1 MFPDANGSIARLALA
16 TLDTLGKLT
25 RLAALAA
32 LAALA
37 PALALIST
45 SMATNTAH
53 AQAFPNKPIRLVV
66 PFAPG
71 GSSEIVARTV
81 AQKMAEGLGQAVV
94 VENRPGGAGNIAMQE
109 VARAAPDGYTLILGH
124 IGTLAV
130 NPYMFAKLPYDVN
143 KDFVPI
149 SLLAKVPTVY
159 VVNADLPVR
168 NLPDLVAL
176 TKKREVFY
184 GSAGNASAGHLATEY
199 LKLSLKVPI
208 THVPYKGTGPQL
220 QDLLGGRLDASAAGV
235 PALLQH
241 IKSGKLRAI
250 AVGGTA
256 RVALL
261 PDVATVAEQGYAG
274 FETSQWYG
282 LIGPAGIP
290 DAIIKRLSDEAA
302 KAVRSKEVQEKFAA
316 DAAIGIGDTPSEFAA
331 FIKTEQ
337 ARWEV
342 VVKAANIKSD

>member
-1 MFPDANGSIARLALA
+1 MKRLAA
-16 TLDTLGKLT
+16 
-25 RLAALAA
+25 RYAAALAA
-32 LAALA
+32 CAMALA
-37 PALALIST
+37 LPALAQT
-45 SMATNTAH
+45 WPTKA
-53 AQAFPNKPIRLVV
+53 IRLVV

-81 AQKMAEGLGQAVV
+81 AQKMSESMGQQVYV
-94 VENRPGGAGNIAMQE
+94 DNKPGGAGNIAMLE
-109 VARAAPDGYTLILGH
+109 VAHAAPDGYTLILGH

-130 NPYMFAKLPYDVN
+130 NPYMFSKLPYDVN

-168 NLPDLVAL
+168 DLKDLVAL
-176 TKKREVFY
+176 AQKREVFY

-199 LKLSLKVPI
+199 LKLAIKVPL

-220 QDLLGGRLDASAAGV
+220 TDLLGGRTDASAAGV

-250 AVGGTA
+250 AVGEPH
-256 RVALL
+256 RVPIL
-261 PDVATVAEQGYAG
+261 PDVPTVAEQGYPG

-290 DAIIKRLSDEAA
+290 DAVVKRLSEEAA

-316 DAAIGIGDTPSEFAA
+316 DSAIGVGDTPAEFAA
-331 FIKTEQ
+331 FIKLEQ
-337 ARWEV
+337 TRWER
-342 VVKAANIKSD
+342 VVKAASIKAD

>member
-1 MFPDANGSIARLALA
+1 M
-16 TLDTLGKLT
+16 TLRIRTLISSG
-25 RLAALAA
+25 LAAVIATFAA
-32 LAALA
+32 VSPNA
-37 PALALIST
+37 S
-45 SMATNTAH
+45 
-53 AQAFPNKPIRLVV
+53 AQAYPTKPIRLVV

-71 GSSEIVARTV
+71 GSSEIVARAV
-81 AQKMAEGLGQAVV
+81 AAKMSEGLGQQVI
-94 VENRPGGAGNIAMQE
+94 VENKPGGAGNIAMQE
-109 VARAAPDGYTLILGH
+109 VARSAPDGYTLILGH

-143 KDFVPI
+143 KDFIPI

-159 VVNADLPVR
+159 VVNAEVPVK
-168 NLPDLVAL
+168 NLADLVAL
-176 TKKREVFY
+176 TKQREVFY

-199 LKLSLKVPI
+199 LKLSIKVPI

-250 AVGGTA
+250 AVGGNT
-256 RVALL
+256 RVSLL
-261 PDVATVAEQGYAG
+261 PDVPTVAEQGYAG

-282 LIGPAGIP
+282 LIGPAGMP
-290 DAIIKRLSDEAA
+290 DAIVKRLSEEAA
-302 KAVRSKEVQEKFAA
+302 KAVRSKDVQEKFAA
-316 DAAIGIGDTPSEFAA
+316 DAAQGVGDTPAEFAA

-337 ARWEV
+337 ARWER

>member
-1 MFPDANGSIARLALA
+1 MLPLARLTRLTRLTTLTTLA
-16 TLDTLGKLT
+16 TLATLAVIWT
-25 RLAALAA
+25 S
-32 LAALA
+32 
-37 PALALIST
+37 ITTST
-45 SMATNTAH
+45 IAH
-53 AQAFPNKPIRLVV
+53 AQSFPNKPIRLVV

-81 AQKMAEGLGQAVV
+81 AQKMSEGLGQAVV

-159 VVNADLPVR
+159 VVNADVPVR
-168 NLPDLVAL
+168 NLNELVAL

-199 LKLSLKVPI
+199 LKLSLKTPI

-220 QDLLGGRLDASAAGV
+220 QDLLGGRLDATAAGV

-241 IKSGKLRAI
+241 IKSAKLRAI
-250 AVGGTA
+250 AVGGTT

-261 PDVATVAEQGYAG
+261 PDVPTVAEQGYPG

-290 DAIIKRLSDEAA
+290 DAVIKRLNDEAA
-302 KAVRSKEVQEKFAA
+302 KAVRSKEVQEKFAS
-316 DAAIGIGDTPSEFAA
+316 DAAIGVGDTPSEFAA

-342 VVKAANIKSD
+342 VVKAANIKAD

>member
-1 MFPDANGSIARLALA
+1 MRSLLS
-16 TLDTLGKLT
+16 
-25 RLAALAA
+25 RLAAAVVA
-32 LAALA
+32 GAF
-37 PALALIST
+37 ALALP
-45 SMATNTAH
+45 AY
-53 AQAFPNKPIRLVV
+53 AQTFPNKPIRLVV

-81 AQKMAEGLGQAVV
+81 AQKMSESMGQQVIV
-94 VENRPGGAGNIAMQE
+94 DNKPGGAGNIAMLE
-109 VARAAPDGYTLILGH
+109 VARSAPDGYTLILGH

-130 NPYMFAKLPYDVN
+130 NPFMFAKLPYDVN

-149 SLLAKVPTVY
+149 SLLATVPTVY
-159 VVNADLPVR
+159 VVNADLAVKD
-168 NLPDLVAL
+168 LAELVAL
-176 TKKREVFY
+176 TKQREVFY

-199 LKLSLKVPI
+199 LKLSLKTPI

-220 QDLLGGRLDASAAGV
+220 QDLLGGRTDASAAGV

-250 AVGGTA
+250 AVGSPQ
-256 RVALL
+256 RVPAL
-261 PDVATVAEQGYAG
+261 PDVKTVAEQGYAG

-290 DAIIKRLSDEAA
+290 ESIIKRLTDEAA

-316 DAAIGIGDTPSEFAA
+316 DSAMGIGDTPAEFAA
-331 FIKTEQ
+331 FIKVEQ
-337 ARWEV
+337 ARWER
-342 VVKAANIKSD
+342 VVKAAGIKAD

>member
-1 MFPDANGSIARLALA
+1 MKRLSTRRAVLLAACALALA
-16 TLDTLGKLT
+16 V
-25 RLAALAA
+25 
-32 LAALA
+32 
-37 PALALIST
+37 PAS
-45 SMATNTAH
+45 
-53 AQAFPNKPIRLVV
+53 AQTYPARPIRLVV

-81 AQKMAEGLGQAVV
+81 AQKMSESMGQQIIVD
-94 VENRPGGAGNIAMQE
+94 NRPGGAGNIAMQE

-143 KDFVPI
+143 KDFIPI

-159 VVNADLPVR
+159 VVNADLPVAD
-168 NLPDLVAL
+168 LKDLVAL

-208 THVPYKGTGPQL
+208 THVPYRGTGPQL
-220 QDLLGGRLDASAAGV
+220 QDLLGGRTDASAAGV
-235 PALLQH
+235 PALLQF

-250 AVGGTA
+250 AVGETH
-256 RVALL
+256 RVPAL
-261 PDVATVAEQGYAG
+261 PDVPTVAEQGYPG

-290 DAIIKRLSDEAA
+290 DAIVKRLTEEAA
-302 KAVRSKEVQEKFAA
+302 KAVHSREVQEKF
-316 DAAIGIGDTPSEFAA
+316 DSDSAIGVGDTPAEFGA

-337 ARWEV
+337 ARWER
-342 VVKAANIKSD
+342 VVKAAGIKAD

>member
-1 MFPDANGSIARLALA
+1 MLWP
-16 TLDTLGKLT
+16 
-25 RLAALAA
+25 
-32 LAALA
+32 A
-37 PALALIST
+37 PVL
-45 SMATNTAH
+45 
-53 AQAFPNKPIRLVV
+53 AQAQAQAWPFKPIRLVV

-71 GSSEIVARTV
+71 GSSEIVARAT
-81 AQKMAEGLGQAVV
+81 AAELAKILGQAVYV
-94 VENRPGGAGNIAMQE
+94 DNKPGGGGNVAMGE
-109 VARAAPDGYTLILGH
+109 VARVDDQHTLILGH

-130 NPYMFAKLPYDVN
+130 NPFMFAKLPYDVN

-159 VVNADLPVR
+159 VVNADLPVK
-168 NLPDLVAL
+168 DLAELVTL
-176 TKKREVFY
+176 TKQREVFY

-199 LKLSLKVPI
+199 LKLSLKTPI

-220 QDLLGGRLDASAAGV
+220 QDLLGGRTDASAAGV

-250 AVGGTA
+250 AVGSAT
-256 RVALL
+256 RVPAL
-261 PDVATVAEQGYAG
+261 PDVPTVAEQGYAG

-290 DAIIKRLSDEAA
+290 EPVIKRLTEEAA

-316 DAAIGIGDTPSEFAA
+316 DSAIGVGDTPAEFAA
-331 FIKTEQ
+331 FIKLEQ
-337 ARWEV
+337 ARWER
-342 VVKAANIKSD
+342 VVKAAGIKSD

>member
-1 MFPDANGSIARLALA
+1 MKRLAARLAV
-16 TLDTLGKLT
+16 
-25 RLAALAA
+25 ALAVSATA
-32 LAALA
+32 LAI
-37 PALALIST
+37 PAA
-45 SMATNTAH
+45 
-53 AQAFPNKPIRLVV
+53 AQTFPTKPIRLVV
-66 PFAPG
+66 PFATG

-81 AQKMAEGLGQAVV
+81 AQKMSESMGQQVI
-94 VENRPGGAGNIAMQE
+94 VENKPGGAGNIAMQE

-143 KDFVPI
+143 KDFIPI

-159 VVNADLPVR
+159 VVNAELPVR
-168 NLPDLVAL
+168 DLKDLVAL
-176 TKKREVFY
+176 TKQREVFY

-220 QDLLGGRLDASAAGV
+220 QDLLGGRTDASAAGV

-250 AVGGTA
+250 AVGSPQ
-256 RVALL
+256 RVAAL
-261 PDVATVAEQGYAG
+261 PDVATVAEQGYPG

-290 DAIIKRLSDEAA
+290 EAIVKRLTDEAA

-316 DAAIGIGDTPSEFAA
+316 DSAIGVGDTPAEFAA
-331 FIKTEQ
+331 FIKLEQ
-337 ARWEV
+337 ARWER
-342 VVKAANIKSD
+342 VVKAAGIKAD

>member
-1 MFPDANGSIARLALA
+1 MTRSFARFTRLLAATASLLAL
-16 TLDTLGKLT
+16 T
-25 RLAALAA
+25 AA
-32 LAALA
+32 
-37 PALALIST
+37 
-45 SMATNTAH
+45 
-53 AQAFPNKPIRLVV
+53 AQPFPTKPIRLVV

-81 AQKMAEGLGQAVV
+81 AQKMSESMGQQVIV
-94 VENRPGGAGNIAMQE
+94 DNKPGGAGNIAMLE
-109 VARAAPDGYTLILGH
+109 VARATPDGYTLILGH

-130 NPYMFAKLPYDVN
+130 NPFMFAKLPYDVN

-159 VVNADLPVR
+159 VVIADLPVH
-168 NLPDLVAL
+168 NLAELVTL
-176 TKKREVFY
+176 TKQREVFY

-199 LKLSLKVPI
+199 LKLSLKTPI

-220 QDLLGGRLDASAAGV
+220 QDLLGGRTDASAAGV

-250 AVGGTA
+250 AVGSAT
-256 RVALL
+256 RVPAL
-261 PDVATVAEQGYAG
+261 PDVPTVAEQGYAG

-290 DAIIKRLSDEAA
+290 EPVIKRLTEEAA

-316 DAAIGIGDTPSEFAA
+316 DSAIGVGDTPAEFAA
-331 FIKTEQ
+331 FIKLEQ
-337 ARWEV
+337 ARWER
-342 VVKAANIKSD
+342 VVKAAGIKSD

>member
-1 MFPDANGSIARLALA
+1 M
-16 TLDTLGKLT
+16 T
-25 RLAALAA
+25 RLVTKLAFALAA
-32 LAALA
+32 GAF
-37 PALALIST
+37 ALALPAS
-45 SMATNTAH
+45 
-53 AQAFPNKPIRLVV
+53 AQTFPTKPIRLVV

-71 GSSEIVARTV
+71 GSSEIIARTV
-81 AQKMAEGLGQAVV
+81 AQKMSESMGQQVIV
-94 VENRPGGAGNIAMQE
+94 DNKPGGAGNIAMQE

-143 KDFVPI
+143 KDFIPI

-159 VVNADLPVR
+159 VVNADLPVKD
-168 NLPDLVAL
+168 LKDLVAL
-176 TKKREVFY
+176 ARQREVFY

-199 LKLSLKVPI
+199 LKLSIKAPL

-220 QDLLGGRLDASAAGV
+220 QDLLGGRTDASAAGV

-250 AVGGTA
+250 AVGNPQ
-256 RVALL
+256 RVPTL
-261 PDVATVAEQGYAG
+261 PDVQTVAEQGYPG

-290 DAIIKRLSDEAA
+290 EAIVKRLADEAA

-316 DAAIGIGDTPSEFAA
+316 DSATGIGDTPAEFAA
-331 FIKTEQ
+331 FIKVEQ
-337 ARWEV
+337 ARWER
-342 VVKAANIKSD
+342 VVKAAGIKAD

>member
-1 MFPDANGSIARLALA
+1 MKQLV
-16 TLDTLGKLT
+16 T
-25 RLAALAA
+25 RLAATLAA
-32 LAALA
+32 CAIAIAL
-37 PALALIST
+37 PVV
-45 SMATNTAH
+45 
-53 AQAFPNKPIRLVV
+53 AQTFPTKPIRLVV

-71 GSSEIVARTV
+71 GSSEIIARTV
-81 AQKMAEGLGQAVV
+81 ALKMSESMGQQVIV
-94 VENRPGGAGNIAMQE
+94 DNKPGGAGNIAMQE

-143 KDFVPI
+143 KDFIPI

-159 VVNADLPVR
+159 VVNADLPVKD
-168 NLPDLVAL
+168 LKDLVTLARQ
-176 TKKREVFY
+176 REVFY

-199 LKLSLKVPI
+199 LKLSIKAPL

-220 QDLLGGRLDASAAGV
+220 QDLLGGRTDASAAGV

-250 AVGGTA
+250 AVGNPQ
-256 RVALL
+256 RVPTL
-261 PDVATVAEQGYAG
+261 PDVQTVAEQGYPG

-290 DAIIKRLSDEAA
+290 EAIVKRLTDEAA

-316 DAAIGIGDTPSEFAA
+316 DSATGVGDTPAEFAA
-331 FIKTEQ
+331 FIKVEQ
-337 ARWEV
+337 ARWER
-342 VVKAANIKSD
+342 VVKSAGIKAD

>member
-1 MFPDANGSIARLALA
+1 MLGIRWPNIKWLCVKWRALLSLLI
-16 TLDTLGKLT
+16 TLCVL
-25 RLAALAA
+25 
-32 LAALA
+32 LA
-37 PALALIST
+37 PSIGLAQT
-45 SMATNTAH
+45 
-53 AQAFPNKPIRLVV
+53 FPNKPIRLVV

-81 AQKMAEGLGQAVV
+81 AQKMSESMGQQVIV
-94 VENRPGGAGNIAMQE
+94 DNKPGGAGNIAMLE
-109 VARAAPDGYTLILGH
+109 VARSVPDGYTLILGH

-159 VVNADLPVR
+159 VVNADLAVR
-168 NLPDLVAL
+168 NLADLVAM
-176 TKKREVFY
+176 TKAREVFY

-199 LKLSLKVPI
+199 LKLSIKVPL

-220 QDLLGGRLDASAAGV
+220 QDLLGGRTDASAAGV

-250 AVGGTA
+250 AVGSA
-256 RVALL
+256 SRVALL
-261 PDVATVAEQGYAG
+261 PDVPTVAEQGYAG

-290 DAIIKRLSDEAA
+290 APILKRLSEEAA
-302 KAVRSKEVQEKFAA
+302 KAVHSKEVQEKFAS
-316 DAAIGIGDTPSEFAA
+316 DAAIGVGDTPSEFAA
-331 FIKTEQ
+331 FIKIEQ
-337 ARWEV
+337 ARWER
-342 VVKAANIKSD
+342 VVKAAGIKAD

>member
-1 MFPDANGSIARLALA
+1 MNSIFTRVTQSLFGTACMF
-16 TLDTLGKLT
+16 
-25 RLAALAA
+25 AAAVG
-32 LAALA
+32 
-37 PALALIST
+37 
-45 SMATNTAH
+45 
-53 AQAFPNKPIRLVV
+53 AQSFPNKPIRLVV

-81 AQKMAEGLGQAVV
+81 AQKMSESMGQQVIV
-94 VENRPGGAGNIAMQE
+94 DNKPGGAGNIAMQE
-109 VARAAPDGYTLILGH
+109 VARSAPDGYTLILGH

-130 NPYMFAKLPYDVN
+130 NPYMFAKLSYDVN
-143 KDFVPI
+143 KDFMPI

-159 VVNADLPVR
+159 VVNADLPVK
-168 NLPDLVAL
+168 NLADFVAL
-176 TKKREVFY
+176 TRQREVFY

-199 LKLSLKVPI
+199 LKLSLKVPV

-220 QDLLGGRLDASAAGV
+220 QDLLGGRTDASAAGV
-235 PALLQH
+235 PAMLQH

-250 AVGGTA
+250 AVGSTS

-290 DAIIKRLSDEAA
+290 DAIVKRLADEAA
-302 KAVRSKEVQEKFAA
+302 KAVRSKDVQEKFAS
-316 DAAIGIGDTPSEFAA
+316 DAAIGVGDTPAEFAA

-337 ARWEV
+337 ARWERV
-342 VVKAANIKSD
+342 VRAAGIKAD

>member
-1 MFPDANGSIARLALA
+1 MLKLIMSNLKNYFWPAIAVMAMP
-16 TLDTLGKLT
+16 
-25 RLAALAA
+25 AALAQ
-32 LAALA
+32 
-37 PALALIST
+37 T
-45 SMATNTAH
+45 Y
-53 AQAFPNKPIRLVV
+53 PNKPIRLVV

-81 AQKMAEGLGQAVV
+81 AQKMSESMGQQVIV
-94 VENRPGGAGNIAMQE
+94 DNKPGGAGNIAMLE
-109 VARAAPDGYTLILGH
+109 VARATPDGYTLILGH

-168 NLPDLVAL
+168 NLADLVAL
-176 TKKREVFY
+176 TKQREVFY

-199 LKLSLKVPI
+199 LKLSIKAPI

-220 QDLLGGRLDASAAGV
+220 QDLLGGRTDASAAGV

-241 IKSGKLRAI
+241 IKSGKLRAL
-250 AVGGTA
+250 AVGSPA

-261 PDVATVAEQGYAG
+261 PDVPTVAEQGYAG

-282 LIGPAGIP
+282 LIGPAGMPEAVIR
-290 DAIIKRLSDEAA
+290 RLSEEAA

-316 DAAIGIGDTPSEFAA
+316 DAAVGVGDTPAEFAA

-337 ARWEV
+337 GRWEV
-342 VVKAANIKSD
+342 VVKAAGIKSD

>member
-1 MFPDANGSIARLALA
+1 MTRPFAHCTGMFAAAACMFALTA
-16 TLDTLGKLT
+16 T
-25 RLAALAA
+25 
-32 LAALA
+32 
-37 PALALIST
+37 
-45 SMATNTAH
+45 
-53 AQAFPNKPIRLVV
+53 AQSFPTKPIRLVV

-81 AQKMAEGLGQAVV
+81 AQKMSESMGQQVIV
-94 VENRPGGAGNIAMQE
+94 DNKPGGAGNIAMLE

-130 NPYMFAKLPYDVN
+130 NPFMFAKLPYDVN

-159 VVNADLPVR
+159 VVNADLPVK
-168 NLPDLVAL
+168 DLAELVTL
-176 TKKREVFY
+176 TKQREVFY

-199 LKLSLKVPI
+199 LKLSLKTPI

-220 QDLLGGRLDASAAGV
+220 QDLLGGRTDASAAGV

-250 AVGGTA
+250 AVGSAT
-256 RVALL
+256 RVPAL
-261 PDVATVAEQGYAG
+261 PDVPTVAEQGYAG

-290 DAIIKRLSDEAA
+290 EPVIKRLTEEAA

-316 DAAIGIGDTPSEFAA
+316 DSAIGVGDTPAEFAA
-331 FIKTEQ
+331 FIKLEQ
-337 ARWEV
+337 ARWER
-342 VVKAANIKSD
+342 VVKAAGIKSD

>member
-1 MFPDANGSIARLALA
+1 MQRLV
-16 TLDTLGKLT
+16 T
-25 RLAALAA
+25 RLAVALAA
-32 LAALA
+32 CAIALA
-37 PALALIST
+37 MPA
-45 SMATNTAH
+45 TA
-53 AQAFPNKPIRLVV
+53 QTYPTKPIRLVV

-81 AQKMAEGLGQAVV
+81 AQKMSESMGQTVF
-94 VENRPGGAGNIAMQE
+94 VENKPGGAGNIAMLE
-109 VARAAPDGYTLILGH
+109 VAHAAPDGYTLILGH

-143 KDFVPI
+143 RDFIPI

-159 VVNADLPVR
+159 VVNADLPVKD
-168 NLPDLVAL
+168 LKDLVAL
-176 TKKREVFY
+176 TKQREVFY

-199 LKLSLKVPI
+199 LKLSLKVPL
-208 THVPYKGTGPQL
+208 THVPYRGTGPQL
-220 QDLLGGRLDASAAGV
+220 QDLLGGRTDASAAGV

-250 AVGGTA
+250 AVGNPQ
-256 RVALL
+256 RVAAL
-261 PDVATVAEQGYAG
+261 PDVPTVAEQGYPG

-290 DAIIKRLSDEAA
+290 EAVVKRLTEEAA

-316 DAAIGIGDTPSEFAA
+316 DSATGVGDTPQEFAA
-331 FIKTEQ
+331 FIKLEQ
-337 ARWEV
+337 TRWER
-342 VVKAANIKSD
+342 VVKAAGIKAD